1 MTETQKEQIRA
12 MRMQGI
18 GYRLI
23 ANELGLKINQV
34 QLFCK
39 AHGLAGKVE
48 LARLNYPIWCHIC
61 GAKLIQPKTGRRKR
75 FCSGRCRTRYCLMK
89 KEMED

>member
-23 ANELGLKINQV
+23 ANELGLKIKEQIRED
-34 QLFCK
+34 F
-39 AHGLAGKVE
+39 LA
-48 LARLNYPIWCHIC
+48 LCRN
-61 GAKLIQPKTGRRKR
+61 AKEADDG
-75 FCSGRCRTRYCLMK
+75 
-89 KEMED
+89 